1 MDRKKIKPK
10 NDSIVFDP
18 IAKKNIDSLGQFVIF
33 DSYWQRRLL
42 DNEIEIIDETVLTD
56 DNLDKPKKGK

>member
-42 DNEIEIIDETVLTD
+42 DNEIEIIDEEKILD
-56 DNLDKPKKGK
+56 DNKEVKRKK